1 MEAPTKP
8 IWCLMLSM
16 PEMASFCIVVTFVAI
31 LSARAE
37 APLATAIVGLITDE
51 SRRASSDGDWETS
64 IDVSSSSPSAPAG
77 EDGAGTADVGAF
89 VGAADGVV
97 EPSRDLRRLLLAAG
111 ADGVAVDS
119 GELSTSD
126 AFLLAARRAAREL
139 TAGAAST

>member
-1 MEAPTKP
+1 
-8 IWCLMLSM
+8 M
-16 PEMASFCIVVTFVAI
+16 PS
-31 LSARAE
+31 RA
-37 APLATAIVGLITDE
+37 